1 MKNRKTKIQQF
12 LAGLSGSP
20 IFVCI
25 GLWTFWEPDFIKAR
39 TGIPDTLFDA
49 GAVIYLLFDMA
60 FFMMRGRQRQHKA
73 MRKYHCALLAVA
85 FIMCASTLLHS
96 GLHLQM
102 WKCLKYIY
110 PIAGSV
116 LLLEAAMFEDETNA
130 FRAVYWMCWVQIVV
144 NCLTVF
150 LCPNGLYTGTD
161 NERQFL
167 LGNEN
172 VFIMTIL
179 PGLCAGS
186 MLLLKKG
193 RKISWDYA
201 VLVLACIASVV
212 KVWSVSS
219 LLGML
224 CFFIPLAAAFI
235 IPWDLLFTVGV
246 GIAAAFAGF
255 VTMVLLRLEYLFA
268 PVIVGVFHKNLT
280 LTRRTLLWEKL
291 IEAIGKSPVTG
302 YGVET
307 AEQFSARVGGD
318 MHWVHAHDYY
328 LELLMKGGV
337 LLLGA
342 FLLLLIV
349 TACSLDP
356 VIARKEAKIQSATI
370 FAFLICFIGDC
381 YEMRTTFYMILTCAM
396 VYGCLHGR
404 AEERHDLCGNERADG
419 KPDVPVRL
427 CKNASEHESGSK
439 REAGL

>member
-1 MKNRKTKIQQF
+1 MTNRKTKIQQF
-12 LAGLSGSP
+12 LVGLPGSP
-20 IFVCI
+20 VFVCV

-39 TGIPDTLFDA
+39 TGILDTLFDA
-49 GAVIYLLFDMA
+49 GAVFYLLFGMVY
-60 FFMMRGRQRQHKA
+60 FMIWGRQRQHKA
-73 MRKYHCALLAVA
+73 MRKYHCTLLAMA
-85 FIMCASTLLHS
+85 FIMCTSTLLHS

-110 PIAGSV
+110 PIVGSV
-116 LLLEAAMFEDETNA
+116 LLLEEAMFEDETNA

-172 VFIMTIL
+172 VSIMTIL
-179 PGLCAGS
+179 PGLCAGY

-201 VLVLACIASVV
+201 VYVLAGVASVV

-219 LLGML
+219 LIGII
-224 CFFIPLAAAFI
+224 CFCIPFAAAFFIP
-235 IPWDLLFTVGV
+235 WDFLFTMGV
-246 GIAAAFAGF
+246 G
-255 VTMVLLRLEYLFA
+255 
-268 PVIVGVFHKNLT
+268 VIVGVFHKNLT

-291 IEAIGKSPVTG
+291 IEAIGKSPVIG

-307 AEQFSARVGGD
+307 AEQFSARVSGD

-337 LLLGA
+337 LLLGV

-356 VIARKEAKIQSATI
+356 LIARKEAKIQSGTI
-370 FAFLICFIGDC
+370 FAYLICFIGDC

-404 AEERHDLCGNERADG
+404 AEERHDLCGNERTDG
-419 KPDVPVRL
+419 EPDVPVRL
-427 CKNASEHESGSK
+427 CKNASEHEPG
-439 REAGL
+439 